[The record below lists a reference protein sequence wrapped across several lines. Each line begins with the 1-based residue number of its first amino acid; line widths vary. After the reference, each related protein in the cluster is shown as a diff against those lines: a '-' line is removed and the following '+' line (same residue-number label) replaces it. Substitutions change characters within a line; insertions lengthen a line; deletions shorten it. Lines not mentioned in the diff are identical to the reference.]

1 MNATTGVH
9 CWDRQRGTLVD
20 HRSAQQPARPV
31 IGYLSSS
38 SLALT
43 RDLLAAFRSGL
54 AEIGYFE
61 DENLA
66 IEYRWAEDHYDR
78 LPELAAEL
86 VRRQVAVIVIPGST
100 PGALALKKATQT
112 IPIVCLIG
120 TDFGP
125 AWLQASI
132 VQAVISRALGCS
144 ILRSQPNALSCCT
157 N

>member
-1 MNATTGVH
+1 MRRREFIAGIGSVGLWPITA
-9 CWDRQRGTLVD
+9 R
-20 HRSAQQPARPV
+20 AQQPARPV

-38 SLALT
+38 SLAMT

-100 PGALALKKATQT
+100 PGALALKKATQK
-112 IPIVCLIG
+112 
-120 TDFGP
+120 
-125 AWLQASI
+125 Q
-132 VQAVISRALGCS
+132 SRLFF
-144 ILRSQPNALSCCT
+144 
-157 N
+157 